1 MKKLNVFKKSFTTN
15 RIRNSFRLWLSRHKE
30 IELIAKNDPEMCQ
43 RLIQAEKNVG
53 HSFFPPSYIPQRFCK
68 NKQYPYVEEV
78 LEYVKEHTPD
88 MFEPESGY
96 ACMSLFHGLCE

>member
-1 MKKLNVFKKSFTTN
+1 MEELRNKL
-15 RIRNSFRLWLSRHKE
+15 LDW
-30 IELIAKNDPEMCQ
+30 AKQFETPDFIKDDPKMCQ
-43 RLIQAEKNVG
+43 RLIQAEKSVG
-53 HSFFPPSYIPQRFCK
+53 HSFFPPLYIPQRFCK

-88 MFEPESGY
+88 MFEPEGGY